1 MALIP
6 RSTSVIRQKTVIVD
20 PLRRETSA
28 GVMNRGSSYFT
39 LMGTLGKW
47 IHTQNGAMRLF

>member
-6 RSTSVIRQKTVIVD
+6 RSTSVIQQKTVIVD

-28 GVMNRGSSYFT
+28 GVMNSGSSYFT

>member
-28 GVMNRGSSYFT
+28 GVMNRGSSYFK